1 MTTPAPPITTGSFQ
15 GTLHPAD
22 VARVLNLL
30 VGGALAE
37 LRHHWG
43 DAYEITG
50 RGRDWRA
57 RRRDGKGE
65 LAAPDPDALVE
76 AIRADYERCPV
87 PRDAR

>member
-1 MTTPAPPITTGSFQ
+1 MTAAASWT
-15 GTLHPAD
+15 
-22 VARVLNLL
+22 
-30 VGGALAE
+30 LAE

-87 PRDAR
+87 PGDAR

>member
-1 MTTPAPPITTGSFQ
+1 VEGPQGLDVDGARAEGHAVPRRREGCRVTGW
-15 GTLHPAD
+15 T
-22 VARVLNLL
+22 
-30 VGGALAE
+30 LAE

-43 DAYEITG
+43 EAYEITG

-65 LAAPDPDALVE
+65 LTAPDPDALVV